1 MSQRS
6 YLKIP
11 RDRIG
16 VLIGPKGKAKS
27 RIENR
32 FNVDI
37 VIDSESGAVEIIRR
51 EGSKDITAIFV
62 VQNMVKAI
70 GLPKEKLCLYCWNGK
85 YK

>member
-16 VLIGPKGKAKS
+16 VLIGPKGKTKS

-70 GLPKEKLCLYCWNGK
+70 GRGFNPRNFC
-85 YK
+85 